1 MKWVKLDS
9 LCLFL
14 SMGITLEVLIVD
26 LRDLKRHLVFEVTTC
41 P

>member
-9 LCLFL
+9 LYLFL

-26 LRDLKRHLVFEVTTC
+26 LQDLKSIWFLK
-41 P
+41 